1 MNVLLVSLKRIVI
14 LMERDRSRDKYSKIT
29 EVKKK
34 LLKEYQ
40 NEICKTPGEVHYL
53 PHRPVIHEERDT
65 TKIRAVF
72 DASYSTN
79 GPSVNECLYSGPYFL
94 TKIFDILIKFRFNS
108 IAILTDIKQF
118 FLNVAIS
125 KEHMNYL
132 CFFWYDDVTSE
143 NEAKLIIHR
152 FLWVVFS
159 PFLLNGTIRYLKKYV
174 VSNQKFIIDLLKIYL
189 YVNDTTSGCSSI
201 EKGIKYYQKK

>member
-1 MNVLLVSLKRIVI
+1 MKFVKHLVKFIICHIDLQY
-14 LMERDRSRDKYSKIT
+14 M
-29 EVKKK
+29 KK
-34 LLKEYQ
+34 
-40 NEICKTPGEVHYL
+40 
-53 PHRPVIHEERDT
+53 DT

-94 TKIFDILIKFRFNS
+94 TKIFDILIRFRFNS
-108 IAILTDIKQF
+108 IAILTDIKQI

-132 CFFWYDDVTSE
+132 CFLWYDDVTSE

-152 FLWVVFS
+152 FL
-159 PFLLNGTIRYLKKYV
+159 
-174 VSNQKFIIDLLKIYL
+174 
-189 YVNDTTSGCSSI
+189 
-201 EKGIKYYQKK
+201 